1 MSQVVAKAY
10 AEAMYELALELNKVE
25 AYKNDVKLVDQS
37 LNEVEGVKGF
47 LESVRVSKEDKKA
60 VLENCFKDKV
70 DRNIINFLSV
80 LVDKRR
86 ILLYKD
92 IFHEFYIMCN
102 QYLGIKE
109 GILETARPFTA
120 ENVKAIEEALSKEGQ
135 KVELKTRINESLIS
149 GFKVIFDDRV
159 IDSSMRIKINKMNE
173 MLLRKD
179 VSLWN

>member
-70 DRNIINFLSV
+70 DRNIINFL
-80 LVDKRR
+80 KR
-86 ILLYKD
+86 
-92 IFHEFYIMCN
+92 
-102 QYLGIKE
+102 
-109 GILETARPFTA
+109 T
-120 ENVKAIEEALSKEGQ
+120 
-135 KVELKTRINESLIS
+135 
-149 GFKVIFDDRV
+149 
-159 IDSSMRIKINKMNE
+159 
-173 MLLRKD
+173 
-179 VSLWN
+179 